1 MKKINNSNFETIQE
15 IISGLKFNYEAS
27 SAIKKEEFLSSW
39 EDIVGKK
46 ISKFSKLLEISDDN
60 IATVVCADSFVANE
74 LFYEKDKILAIMIE
88 KAEKLGIEIKD
99 VIFNYKR
106 WKELTNE
113 EEI

>member
-15 IISGLKFNYEAS
+15 IISGLNFNYEAN
-27 SAIKKEEFLSSW
+27 SALKKEEFLSSW
-39 EDIVGKK
+39 KEIVGEK
-46 ISKFSKLLEISDDN
+46 ISKFSKLLDISDDN

-74 LFYEKDKILAIMIE
+74 LFYEKDKIIAIMRE
-88 KAEKLGIEIKD
+88 KAENLGIEIKD
-99 VIFNYKR
+99 VVFNYKK